1 MGVVRSRWASWS
13 STPVAGRVAGRGGF
27 VSHPL
32 PPIIWTMD
40 NVTLSIVHCQKGI
53 SMTTIETEILT
64 NIVARVFRID
74 DVTSGDPQKGFFA
87 RYRGQLLDEDS
98 ALLYD
103 RLADS
108 LIPYNIIPLFKI
120 EDGRQ
125 VIYLAQKPPE
135 PKKDNVSTN
144 IILFVLTVF
153 SVMLAGAQPEG
164 PMPKDLA
171 GQLLMIVKS
180 IFTGWPFALSLLG
193 ILLSHELGHYF
204 MSRHHKTRATLP
216 YFIPFPFSPLGTM
229 GAAIIMRGTP
239 KNKRVLFDIG
249 VAGPLAGLIV
259 AIPVLFLGLRLSTLG
274 TITPDPNGFLE
285 GNSLIYLF
293 AKFVTFG
300 KLLPSPVEPR
310 GILYWLQYFLTG
322 RPVPFGGLDVFIHPV
337 AFAGWAGILVTA
349 LNLIPAGT
357 LDGGHVIYA
366 LFGDKAKKAFPFIVG
381 LLAIMG
387 FFWSGWWLWAV
398 LLFWLGRVNAQ
409 PLDQITTLDPTR
421 RLVAA
426 AIVIIFIL
434 VFMPVPFMT
443 LAQ

>member
-1 MGVVRSRWASWS
+1 M
-13 STPVAGRVAGRGGF
+13 
-27 VSHPL
+27 
-32 PPIIWTMD
+32 
-40 NVTLSIVHCQKGI
+40 SIP
-53 SMTTIETEILT
+53 ETEVLT
-64 NIVARVFRID
+64 NFVARVFRIE
-74 DVTSGDPQKGFFA
+74 DVTSGDQQKGFFA

-98 ALLYD
+98 ASLYD

-108 LIPYNIIPLFKI
+108 LVPYNIIPLFRI

-125 VIYLAQKPPE
+125 VIYLAPKPPE
-135 PKKDNVSTN
+135 PKKDKVSTN
-144 IILFVLTVF
+144 IILFVLTIF

-164 PMPKDLA
+164 PMPNDLV
-171 GQLLMIVKS
+171 GQLLMLAKS
-180 IFTGWPFALSLLG
+180 ILTGWPFALSLLG
-193 ILLSHELGHYF
+193 ILVSHELGHYF
-204 MSRHHKTRATLP
+204 MSRHHKTPATLP

-249 VAGPLAGLIV
+249 VAGPIAGLVV
-259 AIPVLFLGLRLSTLG
+259 AIPVLFLGLKLSTLG
-274 TITPDPNGFLE
+274 TVNPDPNGFLE
-285 GNSLIYLF
+285 GNSLLYLF

-300 KLLPSPVEPR
+300 QLLPAPVVPQ
-310 GILYWLQYFLTG
+310 GILYWLQYFFTG
-322 RPVPFGGLDVFIHPV
+322 RPVPFGGADVFIHPV

-349 LNLIPAGT
+349 LNLIPLGT
-357 LDGGHVIYA
+357 LDGGHVIYG

-398 LLFWLGRVNAQ
+398 LLFWLGRVQAQ
-409 PLDQITTLDPTR
+409 PFDQITTLDPNR
-421 RLVAA
+421 RLLAFA
-426 AIVIIFIL
+426 MIIVFVL